1 MVHEV
6 RIGEW
11 LILDQTKENS
21 NFSIY
26 TPTDIAIL
34 ATRVLPVLS
43 VEGQNHTLYNKL
55 TYHLVGLMTGA

>member
-21 NFSIY
+21 NFLTC
-26 TPTDIAIL
+26 TPTDIAFL
-34 ATRVLPVLS
+34 ALQAFQTSPKRGQKLHLS
-43 VEGQNHTLYNKL
+43 
-55 TYHLVGLMTGA
+55 